1 MQLARVAV
9 RLEQLSSWRAV
20 ELPPAVNNDT
30 TAAAPRLPALA
41 NSAAADGCGVD
52 PRWLSCSGLDKRC
65 PCGIGLAQRIILS
78 GEAPNQLASATWRLS
93 LTHGLAGPE
102 RLCCYLGPGISGPRT
117 VTGLWPLGA
126 TRIGRSNRPE
136 VTHGCQ
142 GRRQSIRLRRVFF
155 ISSFSIIIHQSRPG
169 FPSLIAVH
177 HARCSSIVL
186 LLVLRSFYM
195 YMGPGTPRS
204 RAR

>member
-1 MQLARVAV
+1 M
-9 RLEQLSSWRAV
+9 
-20 ELPPAVNNDT
+20 PPAVNNDT
-30 TAAAPRLPALA
+30 TRAAPRLPALA
-41 NSAAADGCGVD
+41 TSAAADGWGVD
-52 PRWLSCSGLDKRC
+52 PRWLSCSRLDNRC
-65 PCGIGLAQRIILS
+65 PWRIGLAQRIILS
-78 GEAPNQLASATWRLS
+78 GEVPNQLLVASATWRLS

-102 RLCCYLGPGISGPRT
+102 RLCCYPGPGISGPWT
-117 VTGLWPLGA
+117 VTGPWPLVA
-126 TRIGRSNRPE
+126 TRIGCSDRPE
-136 VTHGCQ
+136 VTHGCP

-155 ISSFSIIIHQSRPG
+155 ISSFSIIIHQSRQG

-204 RAR
+204 RARWSL